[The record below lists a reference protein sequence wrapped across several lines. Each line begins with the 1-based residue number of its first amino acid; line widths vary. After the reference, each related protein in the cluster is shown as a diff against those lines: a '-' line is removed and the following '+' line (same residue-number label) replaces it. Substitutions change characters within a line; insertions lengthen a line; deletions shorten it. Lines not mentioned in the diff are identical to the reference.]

1 MKLSEVC
8 CKNCG
13 GLLDFDTVS
22 HIKNSRV
29 VCPHCHSIYIYEA
42 KHSDIGAQLELD
54 TERMRLKEK
63 QEHNKELWESEKS
76 KKKKNNKNIFIVLLI
91 LFNIILIAALYM
103 VTNYVINHRPGQTE
117 ISISEKALTEKKV
130 ESKKE
135 SPGWDASTNSEK
147 ALTEKK
153 VESKKELSGW
163 DASTKTF
170 TNKDGVLKID
180 KAEKSTNFD
189 GKPALKVYFTLTNK
203 RKEAQVAQSLFQEM
217 ARVQQ
222 KQENTSNDLM
232 YAMMPFNETGS
243 PQEENH
249 LNNNIN
255 PNGTVSGFYPYVLEN
270 ETDPIQI
277 LFQKDYQTVDKY
289 EITLK

>member
-1 MKLSEVC
+1 MDSE
-8 CKNCG
+8 
-13 GLLDFDTVS
+13 
-22 HIKNSRV
+22 
-29 VCPHCHSIYIYEA
+29 
-42 KHSDIGAQLELD
+42 
-54 TERMRLKEK
+54 LK
-63 QEHNKELWESEKS
+63 
-76 KKKKNNKNIFIVLLI
+76 
-91 LFNIILIAALYM
+91 
-103 VTNYVINHRPGQTE
+103 
-117 ISISEKALTEKKV
+117 KALI
-130 ESKKE
+130 
-135 SPGWDASTNSEK
+135 N
-147 ALTEKK
+147 
-153 VESKKELSGW
+153 
-163 DASTKTF
+163 KTQ
-170 TNKDGVLKID
+170 NQ
-180 KAEKSTNFD
+180 KSTDFD
-189 GKPALKVYFTLTNK
+189 GKLALKVYFTLTNK
-203 RKEAQVAQSLFQEM
+203 RKEAQGAQILFQEM

>member
-54 TERMRLKEK
+54 AERMRLKEK

-135 SPGWDASTNSEK
+135 SP
-147 ALTEKK
+147 
-153 VESKKELSGW
+153 GW

>member
-42 KHSDIGAQLELD
+42 KHSDIGAQLELES
-54 TERMRLKEK
+54 ERMRLKEE

-91 LFNIILIAALYM
+91 LFSIILIAALYM

-135 SPGWDASTNSEK
+135 SSGWDASTSEK

-153 VESKKELSGW
+153 VESKKESSGW

-170 TNKDGVLKID
+170 TNKDGILKID
-180 KAEKSTNFD
+180 KAEKSTDFD
-189 GKPALKVYFTLTNK
+189 GKLALKVYFTLTNK
-203 RKEAQVAQSLFQEM
+203 RKEAQRAQMLFLEM
-217 ARVQQ
+217 TRVQQ

-232 YAMMPFNETGS
+232 YAIMPVNKTGS
-243 PQEENH
+243 PQEKDH
-249 LNNNIN
+249 LNDNIN